1 MLYSAQGQLI
11 NKDVAKQSNVTS
23 KGNKIEYQ
31 ANGNLIIEEGNKET
45 VKSAVKIPG
54 DQVFFPFSSK
64 STEEE

>member
-11 NKDVAKQSNVTS
+11 NKDVPKQTKVST
-23 KGNKIEYQ
+23 KGSKIEYK
-31 ANGNLIIEEGNKET
+31 ANGNLIIDDGDKET

>member
-11 NKDVAKQSNVTS
+11 NKDVSKSVNVV
-23 KGNKIEYQ
+23 KDKKIEYQ
-31 ANGNLIIEEGNKET
+31 ANGNLVIEEGNKET

-54 DQVFFPFSSK
+54 DQVYFPFSSK

>member
-11 NKDVAKQSNVTS
+11 NKDVS
-23 KGNKIEYQ
+23 KSVNIVKDKKIEYK
-31 ANGNLIIEEGNKET
+31 ANGNLVIEEDNKET

-54 DQVFFPFSSK
+54 DQVYFPFSSK

>member
-1 MLYSAQGQLI
+1 MLYSAQGQFI
-11 NKDVAKQSNVTS
+11 NKDVPKETKVCKGSN
-23 KGNKIEYQ
+23 IEYK
-31 ANGNLIIEEGNKET
+31 ANGNLVIEEGEKET

>member
-11 NKDVAKQSNVTS
+11 NKDVAKQSKVTS

>member
-11 NKDVAKQSNVTS
+11 NKDMSKQVSVNKS
-23 KGNKIEYQ
+23 PKKIEYK
-31 ANGNLIIEEGNKET
+31 ANGNLVIEEADKET
-45 VKSAVKIPG
+45 VKAAVKIPG